1 MCSAFQVQRRTK
13 TEKGWRDRPTE
24 DLKRDLEASVLQE
37 AWNLVQSA
45 ALEGAADGPAGGASE
60 SASPSP
66 LGGAPLM
73 TLDQLGPTLAQ
84 YGDAVL
90 VRVVDHACSSQ
101 ECISAKL
108 VDMCRTRGLCITAT
122 LSCDQPTDACGYIA
136 ADVVVRLRD
145 CALGSDQGWF
155 DAPLEPY
162 TSTACVVRG
171 NVVLGQASEEARVLG
186 TEEVNQLVRCYAHL
200 AEHIHAQE
208 EWWGGAVALDHFI
221 DGVCQFVRSAHDG
234 TETAEH

>member
-1 MCSAFQVQRRTK
+1 
-13 TEKGWRDRPTE
+13 
-24 DLKRDLEASVLQE
+24 
-37 AWNLVQSA
+37 
-45 ALEGAADGPAGGASE
+45 
-60 SASPSP
+60 
-66 LGGAPLM
+66 M

-108 VDMCRTRGLCITAT
+108 VEMCRASGLGTTAT
-122 LSCDQPTDACGYIA
+122 LSCGQPTDACGYIA

-145 CALGSDQGWF
+145 CALGSGQGWF

-171 NVVLGQASEEARVLG
+171 NVVLGEASEEARVLG
-186 TEEVNQLVRCYAHL
+186 TEEVNQLVL
-200 AEHIHAQE
+200 SLIHI
-208 EWWGGAVALDHFI
+208 
-221 DGVCQFVRSAHDG
+221 
-234 TETAEH
+234 